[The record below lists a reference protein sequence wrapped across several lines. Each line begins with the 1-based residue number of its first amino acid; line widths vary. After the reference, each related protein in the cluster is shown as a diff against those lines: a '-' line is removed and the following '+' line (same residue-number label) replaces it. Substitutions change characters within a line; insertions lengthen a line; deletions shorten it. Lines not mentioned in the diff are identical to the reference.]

1 MQLYNKLSAEERAQ
15 IIDKNSQERITL
27 SFYKYFN
34 LGNPSLFRD
43 HLFIIWSKMDVLGR
57 IYIAKEGINAQLSVP
72 KESLDRFKKS
82 ISEIVPLNNI
92 RLNIALEHYS
102 KSFLKLT
109 IKIREKIVADG
120 LDDLSFDVTKI
131 GKHLDAQK
139 FNQMLN
145 HRNTVCIDM
154 RNHYESEIGY
164 FKGAIKPDVDTFRES
179 LKTID
184 KELEKNGKEKNY
196 LMYCTGGIRCEKAS
210 AYLKH
215 KGIKNVFQLEGG
227 IIEYARQVKE
237 GELENN
243 FLGKNF
249 VFDKRMGERISDE
262 IVSNCH
268 QCGNPCD
275 THVNCA
281 NESCHLLF
289 IQCNECKEKMNSCCS
304 KECIDTI
311 ELSYD
316 KQKYLRRGKRNSHK
330 IFKKG
335 RSNKLKFKIN

>member
-82 ISEIVPLNNI
+82 ISDIVPLNNI

-131 GKHLDAQK
+131 GEHLDAHK

>member
-43 HLFIIWSKMDVLGR
+43 HLFILWSKMDVLGR

-82 ISEIVPLNNI
+82 ISDIVPLNNI

-131 GKHLDAQK
+131 GEHLDAQK
-139 FNQMLN
+139 FNQKLN

-249 VFDKRMGERISDE
+249 VFDKRMGERISDQ

-311 ELSYD
+311 KLSYD
-316 KQKYLRRGKRNSHK
+316 KQKQLRRGKRNSHK

>member
-131 GKHLDAQK
+131 GEHLDAQK

-196 LMYCTGGIRCEKAS
+196 LMYCTGGIRCEKS
-210 AYLKH
+210 TSYLVQ
-215 KGIKNVFQLEGG
+215 KGFTNVSHLKGG
-227 IIEYARQVKE
+227 ILKY
-237 GELENN
+237 LENIPKKKS
-243 FLGKNF
+243 LWDGECF
-249 VFDKRMGERISDE
+249 VFDQRVSVAEELKPGSYLMCHGCRMPLKPE
-262 IVSNCH
+262 
-268 QCGNPCD
+268 D
-275 THVNCA
+275 T
-281 NESCHLLF
+281 
-289 IQCNECKEKMNSCCS
+289 
-304 KECIDTI
+304 
-311 ELSYD
+311 
-316 KQKYLRRGKRNSHK
+316 
-330 IFKKG
+330 
-335 RSNKLKFKIN
+335 KLKSYIHGVSCKYCHNKKSAESKKRYADRQKQINLALERGEKHMGSKPMASSTVTRKTNG